1 MIETAATLDATE
13 TDPQSWKLEFF
24 EPSDVRG
31 ETVEFRL
38 IYRGK
43 LPAATSSDPRARQK
57 QLIRK
62 QLHKQL
68 RVLWQDHRALNFR
81 LTAKEGEALS
91 EAERIANDFARCGY
105 RFVPLIRKSI
115 GVACSLDILF
125 LRRDSP
131 GNLVKS
137 GGDIDNRLKVLL
149 DGLRM
154 PDSLP
159 ELGGFAPELDED
171 PFFCLLEDDVL
182 ISDLSI
188 STDRLLTPKEDD
200 EHIHDVMLVIR
211 VTTKALGWQGLMSY
225 GF

>member
-1 MIETAATLDATE
+1 MTQTEILIGSDCEPQTWKYEFEEPSETAA
-13 TDPQSWKLEFF
+13 
-24 EPSDVRG
+24 G

-43 LPAATSSDPRARQK
+43 LPAAGAANPRAK
-57 QLIRK
+57 EKHLIRK

-68 RVLWQDHRALNFR
+68 RLLWQDHRALRFR
-81 LTAKEGEALS
+81 LEAKEGELS
-91 EAERIANDFARCGY
+91 EAERIGNEFARCGY

-115 GVACSLDILF
+115 HLACSLDILF

-154 PDSLP
+154 P
-159 ELGGFAPELDED
+159 
-171 PFFCLLEDDVL
+171 
-182 ISDLSI
+182 
-188 STDRLLTPKEDD
+188 
-200 EHIHDVMLVIR
+200 
-211 VTTKALGWQGLMSY
+211 
-225 GF
+225 